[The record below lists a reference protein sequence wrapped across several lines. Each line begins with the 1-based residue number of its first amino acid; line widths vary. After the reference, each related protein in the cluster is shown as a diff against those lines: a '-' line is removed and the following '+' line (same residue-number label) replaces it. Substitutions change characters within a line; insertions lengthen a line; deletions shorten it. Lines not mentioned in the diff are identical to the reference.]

1 MIKVITYNA
10 IHRKTQDLLI
20 QLKLKGYQ
28 DVTVFATPWEDRVN
42 FKPLIPHRNFKPY
55 NFLTKDICNRLGF
68 KYNNIKSLDE
78 LNISDYTLIAGSG
91 IIPKKLTDSKKIINS
106 HPAYLPYTRGLDSLK
121 WAIFNNQPIGVT
133 THIISQEVDTG
144 WLIKKQLL
152 PLYQWDT
159 FHSVAYRQY
168 QMEIEMLVDA
178 IEDVKKS
185 ILEPISNEYCEPK
198 RRMPH
203 KYEIKIKEKLDK
215 IIKNK
220 NV

>member
-78 LNISDYTLIAGSG
+78 LNILDYTLIAGSRY
-91 IIPKKLTDSKKIINS
+91 ILLAEKSVINKS
-106 HPAYLPYTRGLDSLK
+106 FSL
-121 WAIFNNQPIGVT
+121 
-133 THIISQEVDTG
+133 
-144 WLIKKQLL
+144 
-152 PLYQWDT
+152 
-159 FHSVAYRQY
+159 
-168 QMEIEMLVDA
+168 
-178 IEDVKKS
+178 
-185 ILEPISNEYCEPK
+185 
-198 RRMPH
+198 
-203 KYEIKIKEKLDK
+203 
-215 IIKNK
+215 
-220 NV
+220 